1 MTLAVAGARLMPH
14 MTIDSSSI
22 VARLRPGMVAGLAM
36 LGAVAIVA
44 CGGSGSGS
52 TASTQSSPS
61 PILNTTHTSKNLTL
75 PDVCTLVTADDIAK
89 IWSVDKTQV
98 ATVNSA
104 SASGLCLYGLNS
116 ASNQQNGLLVLAE
129 SYPDATTADAVQPD
143 QLASVYSQF
152 YGISNARSVPGIGDK
167 AFEYNTTSTAS
178 GTPGAAIFVIKSNIL
193 LMIILSPA
201 SDTTGVESLAKT
213 ALSRLT

>member
-1 MTLAVAGARLMPH
+1 MADARLWAH
-14 MTIDSSSI
+14 MTSDRSSI
-22 VARLRPGMVAGLAM
+22 VARLRPGLVAAVAV
-36 LGAVAIVA
+36 LGAMVMAA

-61 PILNTTHTSKNLTL
+61 PILNTTHVAKNLTL

-89 IWSVDKTQV
+89 IWNVDKTQI
-98 ATVNSA
+98 ATVNAA

-116 ASNQQNGLLVLAE
+116 SNQNGLLVLAQ
-129 SYPDATTADAVQPD
+129 SYPDATTANAVQPD

-152 YGISNARSVPGIGDK
+152 YGINNARSVSGIGDK
-167 AFEYNTTSTAS
+167 AFEYNTTSTTS

-193 LMIILSPA
+193 IMIILSPA